1 MAFSPTAIQY
11 RSLAKPPRTPRT
23 TAKKKTGRLR
33 GWWNHGYAPKI
44 MPDQPM
50 RDNDNGS
57 RSPDQTGKKRQ
68 TGTIVPVENP

>member
-1 MAFSPTAIQY
+1 
-11 RSLAKPPRTPRT
+11 
-23 TAKKKTGRLR
+23 
-33 GWWNHGYAPKI
+33 